1 MEVADFLNLD
11 AEQIDVEKEEI
22 TSVLKRIG
30 LTDYESRA
38 YLGLVMRSQGTA
50 EDVADVAGIPRT
62 SAYKVLDSLKKRE
75 MVSVSGGR
83 PAVFLPSPPKEVR
96 DNLLADVDRA
106 FQRMER
112 LQGVLS
118 ERGVPQLVYTIVGR
132 DRILAKVG
140 ELFDY
145 AQDTLLISS
154 PVLRDIMADHAGR
167 ISNALKR
174 GVRVKVIA
182 EPSTRVPEGVE
193 VVRKPDLLATDVI
206 VDSKQALIA
215 SPDLSICGYTDNPFL
230 SSHFEYFL
238 SI

>member
-1 MEVADFLNLD
+1 M
-11 AEQIDVEKEEI
+11 
-22 TSVLKRIG
+22 
-30 LTDYESRA
+30 
-38 YLGLVMRSQGTA
+38 
-50 EDVADVAGIPRT
+50 
-62 SAYKVLDSLKKRE
+62 
-75 MVSVSGGR
+75 
-83 PAVFLPSPPKEVR
+83 
-96 DNLLADVDRA
+96 DRA
-106 FQRMER
+106 FQRWAAAGYCLKAFPACIYNSR
-112 LQGVLS
+112 QGS
-118 ERGVPQLVYTIVGR
+118 HTRQ
-132 DRILAKVG
+132 VG
-140 ELFDY
+140 ELFDH
-145 AQDTLLISS
+145 AQDTLDLKS
-154 PVLRDIMADHAGR
+154 VLRDIMADHAGR